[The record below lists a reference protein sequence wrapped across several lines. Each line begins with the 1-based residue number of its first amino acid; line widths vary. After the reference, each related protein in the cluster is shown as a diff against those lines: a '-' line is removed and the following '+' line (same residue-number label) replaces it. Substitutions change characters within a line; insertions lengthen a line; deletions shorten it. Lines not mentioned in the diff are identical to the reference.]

1 MDSPDSKEARNTREQ
16 SLMAAI
22 ESAQNVA
29 GATLDIA
36 FTNAILVRA
45 RQFEEYLNGSS

>member
-1 MDSPDSKEARNTREQ
+1 MDSPDRAEARNTREQ

-22 ESAQNVA
+22 ESAQNAV
-29 GATLDIA
+29 GVTLDEA

-45 RQFEEYLNGSS
+45 RRFEEYLNGSS